1 VVEERSAAGPATLEA
16 DLPVTDPPATNPPEA
31 DLPVTDPPATDPAA
45 TNQSATNQS
54 AADTIRRGAAW
65 ISDADLLALL
75 ADLGVAASG
84 GADEEAACAAEFEL
98 LESSESVLIE
108 SEAQIAE
115 HIAVG
120 PGLASVL
127 ANAVPG
133 AASNWDLSGIAAAYR
148 RLASWAQAGELA
160 AVAEIAS
167 RSAAANTRIGTDD
180 SGRPGQLPPEAAAEV
195 ALALQMSQPGAS
207 DWVDLAVQMRWR
219 LRATGAALSAGTI
232 DLARARI
239 IADCT
244 SVLTDEL
251 ASEVETR
258 VLPEASSQTTGQL
271 RNSVRR
277 AVIAADPEGAE
288 QRRKDTERRSKIALY
303 PDENGTATLT
313 GSCLPGVHAAA
324 AMARISAMARAL
336 KSSGAQGGLDLL
348 RTHIYLGLLLGTMPL
363 IPPPADGPPD
373 GPPPAD
379 GPPDNPATHGRGDD
393 NPTDDAATDTQRCD
407 DPRSDNPA
415 DEPPPADGPPDDRPS
430 DESPHEPPAEPAD
443 PAGQHSPAVGGSVP
457 GPWQDVPAPT
467 DADAPDD
474 VDIPDAA
481 ISYLGRAEDTEEDD
495 RAEGPSPD
503 WPPLPAQLPA
513 GPAGRPGQT
522 RQGSPPPGLL
532 DLVVPW
538 SALAGHTAEAGHLNR
553 IGPVTRLQACQLLVL
568 AARSPHTEWRVVI
581 TGNDGRAVAVE
592 RARPRW
598 HLGSSAAG
606 TATTGVVGRV
616 TIAIRESWLGTPRA
630 ADPAGPSPI
639 REITAMVLRAAGRAA
654 ARARSERS
662 SQTQADA
669 CAHALASDSYRPP
682 PRIRDFVSIRDVTCR
697 FRTCGQPAWRT
708 DLDHTKPWQKGGLT
722 CSCNLGGCCRT
733 HHKIKQLP
741 GWRLEQPRPGV
752 FRWTTPAG
760 RSYEVAPDPYPA

>member
-1 VVEERSAAGPATLEA
+1 VVAERSAAGPITLEA
-16 DLPVTDPPATNPPEA
+16 ELPVIDPPETELPTADPPATDPPEA
-31 DLPVTDPPATDPAA
+31 DLPTADPPAADPP
-45 TNQSATNQS
+45 
-54 AADTIRRGAAW
+54 AADTTRHGAAW

-84 GADEEAACAAEFEL
+84 GADEEAAFAAEFEL
-98 LESSESVLIE
+98 LESSESVLVE

-115 HIAVG
+115 HIDVG

-127 ANAVPG
+127 ANAVPR
-133 AASNWDLSGIAAAYR
+133 AASNWDLPGIAAAYR
-148 RLASWAQAGELA
+148 RLASWAQSGELA

-219 LRATGAALSAGTI
+219 LQATGAALSVGTI

-379 GPPDNPATHGRGDD
+379 GPPDEPPSADGPPDD
-393 NPTDDAATDTQRCD
+393 
-407 DPRSDNPA
+407 
-415 DEPPPADGPPDDRPS
+415 PPPADGPPDDRPS
-430 DESPHEPPAEPAD
+430 DESPTD
-443 PAGQHSPAVGGSVP
+443 PAGQHSPALGGSVP
-457 GPWQDVPAPT
+457 GPWQDIPAPT

-513 GPAGRPGQT
+513 GPTGQPGQSRPG
-522 RQGSPPPGLL
+522 RPPPGLL

-553 IGPVTRLQACQLLVL
+553 IGPVTRLQARQLLVL

-581 TGNDGRAVAVE
+581 TDNDGRAVAVE
-592 RARPRW
+592 RDRPGW
-598 HLGSSAAG
+598 HLASSTAEA
-606 TATTGVVGRV
+606 ATTGVVGRV

-639 REITAMVLRAAGRAA
+639 REITAMVLRAAARAA
-654 ARARSERS
+654 DRARSERP
-662 SQTQADA
+662 SQTQAGA

-708 DLDHTKPWQKGGLT
+708 DLDHTVPWQKGGLT

>member
-1 VVEERSAAGPATLEA
+1 MVEERSAAGPTTLAAELPATDPSATNPPAA
-16 DLPVTDPPATNPPEA
+16 DLLATDPSATDPPAA
-31 DLPVTDPPATDPAA
+31 DLATTDPPDTDPAA
-45 TNQSATNQS
+45 TNPP

-75 ADLGVAASG
+75 ADLGVSASG
-84 GADEEAACAAEFEL
+84 GADEEAASAAEFEL

-133 AASNWDLSGIAAAYR
+133 AASNWDLPGIAAAYR

-195 ALALQMSQPGAS
+195 ALALQMSQPGAC

-219 LRATGAALSAGTI
+219 LRATGAALSAGSI
-232 DLARARI
+232 DLGRARI

-258 VLPEASSQTTGQL
+258 VLPRASSQTTGQL

-336 KSSGAQGGLDLL
+336 KSSGAQGSLDLL

-379 GPPDNPATHGRGDD
+379 GPPDGPPPADG
-393 NPTDDAATDTQRCD
+393 
-407 DPRSDNPA
+407 PA
-415 DEPPPADGPPDDRPS
+415 DEPPPADGPPDDQPS
-430 DESPHEPPAEPAD
+430 DESPHEPPA
-443 PAGQHSPAVGGSVP
+443 
-457 GPWQDVPAPT
+457 
-467 DADAPDD
+467 
-474 VDIPDAA
+474 
-481 ISYLGRAEDTEEDD
+481 
-495 RAEGPSPD
+495 
-503 WPPLPAQLPA
+503 
-513 GPAGRPGQT
+513 
-522 RQGSPPPGLL
+522 
-532 DLVVPW
+532 
-538 SALAGHTAEAGHLNR
+538 
-553 IGPVTRLQACQLLVL
+553 
-568 AARSPHTEWRVVI
+568 
-581 TGNDGRAVAVE
+581 
-592 RARPRW
+592 
-598 HLGSSAAG
+598 
-606 TATTGVVGRV
+606 
-616 TIAIRESWLGTPRA
+616 
-630 ADPAGPSPI
+630 
-639 REITAMVLRAAGRAA
+639 
-654 ARARSERS
+654 
-662 SQTQADA
+662 
-669 CAHALASDSYRPP
+669 
-682 PRIRDFVSIRDVTCR
+682 
-697 FRTCGQPAWRT
+697 
-708 DLDHTKPWQKGGLT
+708 
-722 CSCNLGGCCRT
+722 
-733 HHKIKQLP
+733 
-741 GWRLEQPRPGV
+741 
-752 FRWTTPAG
+752 
-760 RSYEVAPDPYPA
+760 

>member
-1 VVEERSAAGPATLEA
+1 MVEERSAAGPTTLAAELPATDPSATNPPAA
-16 DLPVTDPPATNPPEA
+16 DLLATDPSATDPPAA
-31 DLPVTDPPATDPAA
+31 DLATTDPPDTDPAA
-45 TNQSATNQS
+45 TNPP

-75 ADLGVAASG
+75 ADLGVSASG
-84 GADEEAACAAEFEL
+84 GADEEAASAAEFEL

-133 AASNWDLSGIAAAYR
+133 AASNWDLPGIAAAYR

-195 ALALQMSQPGAS
+195 ALALQMSQPGAC

-219 LRATGAALSAGTI
+219 LRATGAALSAGSI
-232 DLARARI
+232 DLGRARI

-244 SVLTDEL
+244 SVLPDEL

-258 VLPEASSQTTGQL
+258 VLPQASSQTTGQL

-379 GPPDNPATHGRGDD
+379 GPFN
-393 NPTDDAATDTQRCD
+393 
-407 DPRSDNPA
+407 
-415 DEPPPADGPPDDRPS
+415 EPPPADGPPDGP
-430 DESPHEPPAEPAD
+430 PPADGPPDGPPPAD
-443 PAGQHSPAVGGSVP
+443 
-457 GPWQDVPAPT
+457 
-467 DADAPDD
+467 
-474 VDIPDAA
+474 
-481 ISYLGRAEDTEEDD
+481 
-495 RAEGPSPD
+495 
-503 WPPLPAQLPA
+503 
-513 GPAGRPGQT
+513 GRPDG
-522 RQGSPPPGLL
+522 PPPA
-532 DLVVPW
+532 DL
-538 SALAGHTAEAGHLNR
+538 SLIH
-553 IGPVTRLQACQLLVL
+553 I
-568 AARSPHTEWRVVI
+568 
-581 TGNDGRAVAVE
+581 
-592 RARPRW
+592 
-598 HLGSSAAG
+598 
-606 TATTGVVGRV
+606 
-616 TIAIRESWLGTPRA
+616 
-630 ADPAGPSPI
+630 
-639 REITAMVLRAAGRAA
+639 
-654 ARARSERS
+654 
-662 SQTQADA
+662 
-669 CAHALASDSYRPP
+669 
-682 PRIRDFVSIRDVTCR
+682 
-697 FRTCGQPAWRT
+697 
-708 DLDHTKPWQKGGLT
+708 
-722 CSCNLGGCCRT
+722 
-733 HHKIKQLP
+733 
-741 GWRLEQPRPGV
+741 
-752 FRWTTPAG
+752 
-760 RSYEVAPDPYPA
+760 

>member
-1 VVEERSAAGPATLEA
+1 MVEERSAAGPTTLAAE
-16 DLPVTDPPATNPPEA
+16 LPATDPPATNPPEA
-31 DLPVTDPPATDPAA
+31 DLLATDPPATDPPEADPATTDPPDTDPAA
-45 TNQSATNQS
+45 TNPP

-75 ADLGVAASG
+75 ADLGVSASG
-84 GADEEAACAAEFEL
+84 GADEEAASAAEFEL

-133 AASNWDLSGIAAAYR
+133 AASNWDLPGIAAAYR

-195 ALALQMSQPGAS
+195 ALALQMSQPGAC

-219 LRATGAALSAGTI
+219 LRATGAALSAGSI
-232 DLARARI
+232 DLGRARI

-244 SVLTDEL
+244 SVLPDEL

-258 VLPEASSQTTGQL
+258 VLPQASSQTTGQL

-379 GPPDNPATHGRGDD
+379 GPPDG
-393 NPTDDAATDTQRCD
+393 
-407 DPRSDNPA
+407 
-415 DEPPPADGPPDDRPS
+415 PPPADGPPDGPPPADGRPDGPPPADGLPDDRPS
-430 DESPHEPPAEPAD
+430 DESPHEPPAKPTD

-457 GPWQDVPAPT
+457 SPWQDIPAPT

-481 ISYLGRAEDTEEDD
+481 ISYLGRTEDTEEDD

-522 RQGSPPPGLL
+522 RPGRPPPGLL

-581 TGNDGRAVAVE
+581 TGDDGRAVAVE
-592 RARPRW
+592 RARPGW
-598 HLGSSAAG
+598 HLGSSTAE

-616 TIAIRESWLGTPRA
+616 TIPIRERWLGTPRA
-630 ADPAGPSPI
+630 ADPAGLSPI
-639 REITAMVLRAAGRAA
+639 REITAMVLRAATRAA

-662 SQTQADA
+662 PQTQADA

-697 FRTCGQPAWRT
+697 FRTCGQPTWRT
-708 DLDHTKPWQKGGLT
+708 DLDHTKPWHKGGLT

-733 HHKIKQLP
+733 HHRIKQLP

-752 FRWTTPAG
+752 FRWTTPDG